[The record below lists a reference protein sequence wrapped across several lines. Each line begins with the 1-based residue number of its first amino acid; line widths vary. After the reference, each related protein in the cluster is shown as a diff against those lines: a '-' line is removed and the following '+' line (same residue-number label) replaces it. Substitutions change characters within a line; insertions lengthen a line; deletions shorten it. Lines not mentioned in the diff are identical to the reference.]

1 MVCKRVTDVLEDGLN
16 VWYEPA
22 NPRIHIVLVHG
33 LASSAY
39 WAWHFGSA
47 SPSESTTGSALR
59 AFVDSAVSSL
69 PDSSTLSRQQSRW
82 ELTSEGSPA
91 VESLAQFGTFWPR
104 DLLPV
109 DIPDARI
116 STLGYRSQWNSSKFE
131 TSFRE
136 CGDHLLELLE
146 VDRRS
151 DHVKTLPILFIAHS
165 FGGLVVQ
172 QAILQCL
179 KSGNQQVCTLQD
191 DFRRVCPEL
200 PAVCFYEK
208 LKSARWKVLVVK
220 EQSAKLFGAPSSPMF
235 RDHQGMIKYSSG
247 NDEAYLQV
255 LDAIRRMRK
264 DVRHRKPSPI
274 FTALQNFDIVGTAIR
289 YRVASSG
296 RQRPSFDLERPS
308 RTTLAR
314 EPARLAARM
323 DLDQW
328 KGDHHS
334 AHTLIGVDRA
344 REWLQAQRPI
354 GQLARPARELRIPR
368 KPLTASTSSASV
380 GSTAEQGRE
389 ESQAREHDLSRDLPR
404 AEENYPAIN
413 EAVTSIRRPRH
424 LSAYL
429 QRSYDI
435 LEARMRLEEHGV
447 HSGTDATEPTAQH
460 PGSAVSARSPANG
473 QASADLDSERAY
485 AGFAEEAA
493 SPFGSPGPL
502 LALLH
507 EAEGPKADF
516 PPNRAVKS
524 PPPLPPPRR
533 RGVM

>member
-1 MVCKRVTDVLEDGLN
+1 
-16 VWYEPA
+16 
-22 NPRIHIVLVHG
+22 
-33 LASSAY
+33 
-39 WAWHFGSA
+39 
-47 SPSESTTGSALR
+47 
-59 AFVDSAVSSL
+59 
-69 PDSSTLSRQQSRW
+69 
-82 ELTSEGSPA
+82 
-91 VESLAQFGTFWPR
+91 
-104 DLLPV
+104 
-109 DIPDARI
+109 
-116 STLGYRSQWNSSKFE
+116 
-131 TSFRE
+131 
-136 CGDHLLELLE
+136 
-146 VDRRS
+146 
-151 DHVKTLPILFIAHS
+151 
-165 FGGLVVQ
+165 
-172 QAILQCL
+172 
-179 KSGNQQVCTLQD
+179 
-191 DFRRVCPEL
+191 
-200 PAVCFYEK
+200 
-208 LKSARWKVLVVK
+208 
-220 EQSAKLFGAPSSPMF
+220 MF

>member
-22 NPRIHIVLVHG
+22 DPRIHIVLIHG
-33 LASSAY
+33 LSSNPY
-39 WAWHFGSA
+39 WAWHFGSV
-47 SPSESTTGSALR
+47 SPSESNTGSGLR
-59 AFVDSAVSSL
+59 SFVDSAVSSL
-69 PDSSTLSRQQSRW
+69 PNLSNLSRRQSRW
-82 ELTSEGSPA
+82 ELTSEGSPPA

-131 TSFRE
+131 TSFLE

-151 DHVKTLPILFIAHS
+151 NH
-165 FGGLVVQ
+165 
-172 QAILQCL
+172 CL
-179 KSGNQQVCTLQD
+179 KAGNQQVCTLQD
-191 DFRRVCPEL
+191 DFRRLCPEL

-255 LDAIRRMRK
+255 LDAIRKMRK
-264 DVRHRKPSPI
+264 DVRHRKPNPT
-274 FTALQNFDIVGTAIR
+274 FAAPQNFDIVGTAIR

-308 RTTLAR
+308 RTTLTR
-314 EPARLAARM
+314 EPPRLAVRM
-323 DLDQW
+323 SMDQW
-328 KGDHHS
+328 KGTDHS
-334 AHTLIGVDRA
+334 AHTLTGVGRA

-354 GQLARPARELRIPR
+354 GQLARPAQERRIPR
-368 KPLTASTSSASV
+368 KPLTASTSSTSM
-380 GSTAEQGRE
+380 GSTAESGRE
-389 ESQAREHDLSRDLPR
+389 ESRAREYDPSREFPR
-404 AEENYPAIN
+404 AEEHYPAIN
-413 EAVTSIRRPRH
+413 EAATSIGRPRH

-435 LEARMRLEEHGV
+435 LEARMRSAEHGV
-447 HSGTDATEPTAQH
+447 HSGTTATEQTAQH
-460 PGSAVSARSPANG
+460 HVSAVSAQSLADG
-473 QASADLDSERAY
+473 QAFASFGSERVY

-493 SPFGSPGPL
+493 SPFGFPGPPI
-502 LALLH
+502 ALLH
-507 EAEGPKADF
+507 EAGVPKADF

-524 PPPLPPPRR
+524 PSPLPPPRR
-533 RGVM
+533 RGAT